1 MPKYAEDPAWS
12 DVEPLPQNDGGPNP
26 LAAIAYTEEYSEAM
40 SYLRAVMASNDMS
53 ERVLDLTE
61 DIINMNPA
69 HYTVWLYR
77 AKVLFNL
84 NYDLRKEIDWLNDTA
99 LKHQKNY
106 QIWQHRQ
113 TIINRLGSADGET
126 AFIAKMFSKDP
137 KNYHVW
143 SYRQWLVRRFELWDE
158 GEIEAVEGMI
168 KEDVRNN
175 SAWNHR
181 WFLVFGRDS
190 SAHKEQDVIERELE
204 YAKKAIVLAPQN
216 QSPWNYLRGVLRYAE
231 LPVSHV
237 RDFALGFAPADSPD
251 DVRSSYALDL
261 LADVYEE
268 QHQKEEAIKALDLL
282 ATKYDPIRARY
293 WEYKKNLLEQPTAAA

>member
-1 MPKYAEDPAWS
+1 
-12 DVEPLPQNDGGPNP
+12 
-26 LAAIAYTEEYSEAM
+26 
-40 SYLRAVMASNDMS
+40 
-53 ERVLDLTE
+53 
-61 DIINMNPA
+61 
-69 HYTVWLYR
+69 
-77 AKVLFNL
+77 
-84 NYDLRKEIDWLNDTA
+84 
-99 LKHQKNY
+99 
-106 QIWQHRQ
+106 
-113 TIINRLGSADGET
+113 
-126 AFIAKMFSKDP
+126 MFSKDP

-143 SYRQWLVRRFELWDE
+143 SYRQWLVRRFELWDK

-181 WFLVFGRDS
+181 WFLIFGRDS

-204 YAKKAIVLAPQN
+204 YDILRPPACSLIRTDNGLRYAKKAIVLAPQN

-237 RDFALGFAPADSPD
+237 KDFALGFAPADSPD